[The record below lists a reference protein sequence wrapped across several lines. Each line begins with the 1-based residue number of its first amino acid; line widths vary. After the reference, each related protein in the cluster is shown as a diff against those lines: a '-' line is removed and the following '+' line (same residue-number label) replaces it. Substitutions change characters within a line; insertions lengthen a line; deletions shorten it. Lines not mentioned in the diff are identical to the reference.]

1 MSNVKEEHDASSVA
15 QEIKGLRE
23 QLEKNHKLAQAVE
36 EEPSKVVIKSYI
48 QGEPIDLINVT
59 SSMFKSLQPKKQGE
73 QSSRYALTIMV
84 EEISKK

>member
-1 MSNVKEEHDASSVA
+1 MSNGKDEQGTSSVA

-23 QLEKNHKLAQAVE
+23 QLEKNHQLSQAIE
-36 EEPSKVVIKSYI
+36 EEPKKVVIKSYI
-48 QGEPIDLINVT
+48 QGEPMDLINVT

>member
-1 MSNVKEEHDASSVA
+1 MSNVKDEQGASSVA

-23 QLEKNHKLAQAVE
+23 QLEKNHQLSQAIE
-36 EEPSKVVIKSYI
+36 EEPKKVVIKSYI
-48 QGEPIDLINVT
+48 QGEPMDLINVT

-73 QSSRYALTIMV
+73 QNSRYALTIMV